1 MGRRLNEC
9 RPSCELTIIGGVA
22 VVFNPMSLEGKRIL
36 VTGASSGIGRE
47 TAIILSKL
55 GAEVVLL
62 ARNRERLEET
72 CRELEGSG
80 HSIYEYDLE
89 QLDGIPELLKTIAAE
104 QGRLSGVFH
113 AAGIEATIP
122 LNIIK
127 EKKIEP
133 VFKTSAFAA
142 LMIAKGLSHKDVKQ
156 ETSSLVV
163 MSSAAGL
170 TGNNGISLYSASKAA
185 VDGAVRALAVE
196 LAPKNIRVNSIAAGL
211 VKTKMY
217 EDLVNRAPS
226 EAIKRKM
233 ERYPLG
239 FGLPE
244 DVAMA
249 AAFLLSDASKWI
261 TGTTMVVDGGFTIS
275 KE

>member
-1 MGRRLNEC
+1 M
-9 RPSCELTIIGGVA
+9 T
-22 VVFNPMSLEGKRIL
+22 FNPMSLKGKRIL

-47 TAIILSKL
+47 TSILLSKL

-62 ARNRERLEET
+62 ARNMERLKET
-72 CRELEGSG
+72 FRKLEGNG

-89 QLDGIPELLKTIAAE
+89 QLDDIPQLLKTIASE
-104 QGRLSGVFH
+104 QGCLSGLFH
-113 AAGIEATIP
+113 AAGIEATLP
-122 LNIIK
+122 LNMIK
-127 EKKIEP
+127 KKKIET
-133 VFKTSAFAA
+133 VFKTSAFAT
-142 LMIAKGLSHKDVKQ
+142 LLLAKGFSHKDVRE
-156 ETSSLVV
+156 ETSSLVF

-196 LAPKNIRVNSIAAGL
+196 LAQKKISVNSIAAGL
-211 VKTKMY
+211 VRTEMY
-217 EDLVNRAPS
+217 EDIVKRAPI
-226 EAIKRKM
+226 EAINKKM

-239 FGLPE
+239 FGYPE

>member
-1 MGRRLNEC
+1 
-9 RPSCELTIIGGVA
+9 
-22 VVFNPMSLEGKRIL
+22 MSLQGKRIL

-47 TAIILSKL
+47 TSIILSKL

-72 CRELEGSG
+72 YRRLEGNG

-89 QLDGIPELLKTIAAE
+89 QLDDIPKLLKTIATE
-104 QGRLSGVFH
+104 QGRLSGMFH
-113 AAGIEATIP
+113 AAGKEATVPI
-122 LNIIK
+122 NIIK
-127 EKKIEP
+127 EEKIET
-133 VFKTSAFAA
+133 VFKTSAFAT
-142 LMIAKGLSHKDVKQ
+142 LMLTKGFSHKDVRQ
-156 ETSSLVV
+156 ATSSLVF

-170 TGNNGISLYSASKAA
+170 TGNNGIALYSASKAA

-196 LAPKNIRVNSIAAGL
+196 LAQKNIRVNSIAAGL
-211 VKTKMY
+211 VRTQMY
-217 EDLVNRAPS
+217 EDLVKRAPI
-226 EAIKRKM
+226 EAIKKKM

-239 FGLPE
+239 FGHPE

-261 TGTTMVVDGGFTIS
+261 TGTTMVVDGGFTTS

>member
-1 MGRRLNEC
+1 
-9 RPSCELTIIGGVA
+9 
-22 VVFNPMSLEGKRIL
+22 MSLEGKRIL

-113 AAGIEATIP
+113 AAGIAPVYAI
-122 LNIIK
+122 NAIK
-127 EKKIEP
+127 EEKIES
-133 VFKTSAFAA
+133 VFKSSAFAS
-142 LMIAKGLSHKDVKQ
+142 LILAKGFCNKNVRQLPA
-156 ETSSLVV
+156 SLVF
-163 MSSAAGL
+163 MSSGAAL
-170 TGNNGISLYSASKAA
+170 TGSKGLAIYSSSKAA
-185 VDGAVRALAVE
+185 VDGAVRAMAVE
-196 LAPKNIRVNSIAAGL
+196 LAEKDIRVNAIAAGM
-211 VKTKMY
+211 VKTEMY
-217 EDLVNRAPS
+217 EVFVETAPS
-226 EAIKRKM
+226 NAVEKKIQRH
-233 ERYPLG
+233 PLG

>member
-1 MGRRLNEC
+1 M
-9 RPSCELTIIGGVA
+9 A
-22 VVFNPMSLEGKRIL
+22 FNPMSLEGKRIL

-72 CRELEGSG
+72 CRELEGEG
-80 HSIYEYDLE
+80 HSIYEYNLE
-89 QLDGIPELLKTIAAE
+89 QLDGIPELLKTVAFE

-122 LNIIK
+122 INIIK

-133 VFKTSAFAA
+133 VFKTSAFAT
-142 LMIAKGLSHKDVKQ
+142 LMIAKGLSHKDVKE

-163 MSSAAGL
+163 MSSAAGI

-196 LAPKNIRVNSIAAGL
+196 LATKNIRVNSIAAGL

-261 TGTTMVVDGGFTIS
+261 TGTTMLVDGGFTIS

>member
-1 MGRRLNEC
+1 M
-9 RPSCELTIIGGVA
+9 A
-22 VVFNPMSLEGKRIL
+22 FNPMSLEGKRIL

-47 TAIILSKL
+47 TSIILSKL
-55 GAEVVLL
+55 GAEIVLL

-72 CRELEGSG
+72 YKKLEGSG

-122 LNIIK
+122 ITMIK

-133 VFKTSAFAA
+133 VFKTSVFST
-142 LMIAKGLSHKDVKQ
+142 LMLAKGLNHKDVRK
-156 ETSSLVV
+156 ETSSLVF

-211 VKTKMY
+211 VKTRMY
-217 EDLVNRAPS
+217 EDLVDRAPN

-239 FGLPE
+239 FGHPE